1 MIGYRARM
9 SIVVVTD
16 STAYLPAIAESVG
29 VTVVPLHVV
38 MGGVSGREGVE
49 IDPAS
54 VAKALSAPD
63 DKGRRVTV
71 STSQPTPGEFAAV
84 YRQLFAAGA
93 QGIVSVHLSAGLSGT
108 FGGAQAAAEAAD
120 GPVTVVDSRSA
131 GMGLGFVA
139 MAAAAAAKGGKDLTG
154 VTEAALGA
162 VDNTSTFFYV
172 DTLEHL
178 RRGGRITAVS
188 ALLGTALAVKPLLE
202 VVEGKITLR
211 DKVRTAARALDR
223 LVALAEEAAGPG
235 EIEVAV
241 HHLAAPQRADQLTQ
255 ALKDRLGDRIRAL
268 YTSEVGA
275 VVAAHVGPGLAGVV
289 VHRLPR

>member
-1 MIGYRARM
+1 M

-16 STAYLPAIAESVG
+16 STAYLPDIDESQR

-38 MGGVSGREGVE
+38 MSGVSGREGLE
-49 IDPAS
+49 IGPGE
-54 VAKALSAPD
+54 VAKALSA
-63 DKGRRVTV
+63 RAAV

-84 YRQLFAAGA
+84 YRELFEAGA
-93 QGIVSVHLSAGLSGT
+93 TGIVSIHLAAGLSGT
-108 FGGAQAAAEAAD
+108 LGCAQLAATQVE
-120 GPVTVVDSRSA
+120 GPVEVIDSGST

-139 MAAAAAAKGGKDLTG
+139 LAAAAVAADGFDISEVRETAA
-154 VTEAALGA
+154 EAIEN
-162 VDNTSTFFYV
+162 VSTFFYV

-178 RRGGRITAVS
+178 RKGGRITAVS

-202 VVEGKITLR
+202 VTSGKIVLR

-223 LVALAEEAAGPG
+223 LVALVCEAAGPG
-235 EIEVAV
+235 RVELAV
-241 HHLAAPQRADQLTQ
+241 HHLAATERASFLVET
-255 ALKDRLGDRIRAL
+255 LRERLGDRVESI

-289 VHRLPR
+289 VRRL

>member
-1 MIGYRARM
+1 M

-16 STAYLPAIAESVG
+16 STAYLPDVEESRRVR
-29 VTVVPLHVV
+29 VVPLHVV
-38 MGGVSGREGVE
+38 MSGVSGREGLE
-49 IDPAS
+49 IGPGE
-54 VAKALSAPD
+54 VAKALSA
-63 DKGRRVTV
+63 RASV

-84 YRQLFAAGA
+84 YRELFEAGA
-93 QGIVSVHLSAGLSGT
+93 TGIVSIHLAAGLSGT
-108 FGGAQAAAEAAD
+108 FACAELAAAQVD
-120 GPVTVVDSRSA
+120 GPVEVIDSGST

-139 MAAAAAAKGGKDLTG
+139 LAAAAAASDGLDISG
-154 VTEAALGA
+154 VRATAA
-162 VDNTSTFFYV
+162 TTIEKISTFFYV

-202 VVEGKITLR
+202 VVSGKIVLR

-223 LVALAEEAAGPG
+223 LAALVCEAAGQG
-235 EIEVAV
+235 RVELAV
-241 HHLAAPQRADQLTQ
+241 HHLAAAGRASYLANT
-255 ALKDRLGDRIRAL
+255 LRERLGDRVGAI

-289 VHRLPR
+289 VRRL

>member
-1 MIGYRARM
+1 M

-16 STAYLPAIAESVG
+16 STAYLPDIEESQR

-38 MGGVSGREGVE
+38 MSGVSGREGLE
-49 IDPAS
+49 IGPGE
-54 VAKALSAPD
+54 VAKALSA
-63 DKGRRVTV
+63 RAAV

-84 YRQLFAAGA
+84 YRELFEAGA
-93 QGIVSVHLSAGLSGT
+93 TGIVSIHLAAGLSGT
-108 FGGAQAAAEAAD
+108 FGCAELAAAQVD
-120 GPVTVVDSRSA
+120 GPVEVIDSGST

-139 MAAAAAAKGGKDLTG
+139 LAAAAAASDGFDISG
-154 VTEAALGA
+154 VRETAATA
-162 VDNTSTFFYV
+162 IENISTFFYV

-202 VVEGKITLR
+202 VVSGKIVLR

-223 LVALAEEAAGPG
+223 LVALACEAAGSGPV
-235 EIEVAV
+235 ELAV
-241 HHLAAPQRADQLTQ
+241 HHLAATGRASFLAD
-255 ALKDRLGDRIRAL
+255 ALRERLGDRVESI

-289 VHRLPR
+289 VRRLSSGG

>member
-1 MIGYRARM
+1 M

-16 STAYLPAIAESVG
+16 STAYLPDIEESQR

-38 MGGVSGREGVE
+38 MSGVSGREGLE
-49 IDPAS
+49 IGPGE
-54 VAKALSAPD
+54 VAKALSA
-63 DKGRRVTV
+63 RAAV

-84 YRQLFAAGA
+84 YNELFEAGA
-93 QGIVSVHLSAGLSGT
+93 TGIVSIHLAAGLSGT
-108 FGGAQAAAEAAD
+108 YSCAEMAAAQVD
-120 GPVTVVDSRSA
+120 GPVEVIDSEST

-139 MAAAAAAKGGKDLTG
+139 LAAAAAAADGLDISG
-154 VTEAALGA
+154 VRTTAETAIG
-162 VDNTSTFFYV
+162 NISTFFYV

-202 VVEGKITLR
+202 VVSGKIVLR

-223 LVALAEEAAGPG
+223 LTALVCEAAGSG
-235 EIEVAV
+235 RVELAV
-241 HHLAAPQRADQLTQ
+241 HHLAAGERASYLTN
-255 ALKDRLGDRIRAL
+255 ALRERLGDRVGAI

-289 VHRLPR
+289 VHRL

>member
-1 MIGYRARM
+1 M

-16 STAYLPAIAESVG
+16 STAYLPDIDESRR

-38 MGGVSGREGVE
+38 TRGVSGREGLE
-49 IDPAS
+49 IGPGE
-54 VAKALSAPD
+54 VAKALNARD
-63 DKGRRVTV
+63 AV

-84 YRQLFAAGA
+84 YSELFEAGA
-93 QGIVSVHLSAGLSGT
+93 TGIVSIHLAAGLSGT
-108 FGGAQAAAEAAD
+108 FACAELAAAQVD
-120 GPVTVVDSRSA
+120 GPVEVIDSGST

-139 MAAAAAAKGGKDLTG
+139 LAAGAAASDGFDISGVREVAATAI
-154 VTEAALGA
+154 
-162 VDNTSTFFYV
+162 DNISTFFYV

-202 VVEGKITLR
+202 VTSGKIVLR
-211 DKVRTAARALDR
+211 EKVRTAARALDR
-223 LVALAEEAAGPG
+223 LVGLVCEAAGPG
-235 EIEVAV
+235 RVELAV
-241 HHLAAPQRADQLTQ
+241 HHLAAAGRASFLVDTLRE
-255 ALKDRLGDRIRAL
+255 RLGDRVESI

-289 VHRLPR
+289 VRRL